1 MSAIIS
7 FFETLGNAIIAFI
20 EFIIDIVRDLIW
32 LIELLADLSP
42 AAPAFWTFL
51 PAGFAYLLALTLSI
65 VVILRILGR
74 SE

>member
-20 EFIIDIVRDLIW
+20 DFIIDIFRDLIW
-32 LIELLADLSP
+32 LIEMLAELSP
-42 AAPAFWTFL
+42 AAPSFLTFL
-51 PAGFAYLLALTLSI
+51 PAGFAYLLTLTLSI

-74 SE
+74 SD